1 MEENNKPKKEKKK
14 FNYTL
19 FIEIL
24 GLLALAGCLFE
35 TIYQVIVYGVC
46 DEWCGLICYVI
57 TVLLTII
64 FFNKTFVFE
73 KKAFRNRMLIY
84 IFSAVIFC
92 IPNIIGEIIMYSN
105 GKYLALKDV
114 TKLVTNGYSLRSIC
128 VIRCFSEILLIA
140 FLCAILAFIIEMM
153 LRDNLKKGIKND

>member
-46 DEWCGLICYVI
+46 DEWCVLICYVI

-64 FFNKTFVFE
+64 FFNKTFVFD

-84 IFSAVIFC
+84 IFSAVVFC
-92 IPNIIGEIIMYSN
+92 IPNIIGEIVMYSN
-105 GKYLALKDV
+105 GKYLALEDV
-114 TKLVTNGYSLRSIC
+114 TNLVTQGYSLRSIC